1 MSIRSSIGLVLGL
14 FFGLLGIANAAAPD
28 FSTLTAG
35 IDFSTLITAL
45 MALFV
50 AMAGVGI
57 VAKGGSFIVRRL
69 GFK

>member
-1 MSIRSSIGLVLGL
+1 MSIRLFIGSVLGL
-14 FFGLLGIANAAAPD
+14 FLLLIGFVNAAPPD

-45 MALFV
+45 MSVFV

-57 VAKGGSFIVRRL
+57 VAKGGSFIVRKL

>member
-1 MSIRSSIGLVLGL
+1 MKTLILSAFGL
-14 FFGLLGIANAAAPD
+14 FLSLFGISVFAAAPD
-28 FSTLTAG
+28 FSSLTTG

-57 VAKGGSFIVRRL
+57 VAKGGSFIVRKL
-69 GFK
+69 GFR

>member
-1 MSIRSSIGLVLGL
+1 MNKNKATAVVVAAT
-14 FFGLLGIANAAAPD
+14 LLAGNAFATAPD
-28 FSTLTAG
+28 FTTLTSG
-35 IDFSTLITAL
+35 IDFSSLITAL

-69 GFK
+69 GFR

>member
-1 MSIRSSIGLVLGL
+1 MKKLILAVFGL
-14 FFGLLGIANAAAPD
+14 FLSLFGLAAFAAAPD
-28 FSTLTAG
+28 FSSLTTG

-57 VAKGGSFIVRRL
+57 VAKGGSFIVRKL
-69 GFK
+69 GFR

>member
-1 MSIRSSIGLVLGL
+1 MNNSQKALAIVVATL
-14 FFGLLGIANAAAPD
+14 IASGAHAAGPD
-28 FSTLTAG
+28 FTALTTG

-57 VAKGGSFIVRRL
+57 VAKGGSFIVRKL
-69 GFK
+69 GFR

>member
-1 MSIRSSIGLVLGL
+1 MRNHIALVLGL
-14 FFGLLGIANAAAPD
+14 ALSAFGLSANAAAPD
-28 FSTLTAG
+28 FTTLTAG

-57 VAKGGSFIVRRL
+57 VAKGGSFIVRKL
-69 GFK
+69 GFR

>member
-1 MSIRSSIGLVLGL
+1 MKTYIGLLFGLVLTL
-14 FFGLLGIANAAAPD
+14 FGLSAYAAAPD
-28 FSTLTAG
+28 YTALTAAV
-35 IDFSTLITAL
+35 DFSTLITAL

-57 VAKGGSFIVRRL
+57 VAKGGSFLVRKI

>member
-1 MSIRSSIGLVLGL
+1 MKTYIGLLFGLVLTL
-14 FFGLLGIANAAAPD
+14 FGLSAYAAGPD
-28 FSTLTAG
+28 YATLTAAV
-35 IDFSTLITAL
+35 DFSTLITAL

-57 VAKGGSFIVRRL
+57 VAKGGSFLVRKI

>member
-1 MSIRSSIGLVLGL
+1 MKNQILLVLGFAL
-14 FFGLLGIANAAAPD
+14 SFFGLAAHAAAPD
-28 FSTLTAG
+28 FSSLTTG

-57 VAKGGSFIVRRL
+57 VAKGGSFIVRKL
-69 GFK
+69 GFR

>member
-1 MSIRSSIGLVLGL
+1 MKKLAIAIFGL
-14 FFGLLGIANAAAPD
+14 FLSLFGLAAHAAAPD
-28 FSTLTAG
+28 FSSLTTG

-57 VAKGGSFIVRRL
+57 VAKGGSFIVRKL
-69 GFK
+69 GFR